1 MASISDERGW
11 TRGAGLQPRCAAGR
25 RADRGGQGPRA
36 AGSTQTAPRAPEV
49 SPAPSLGV
57 GVRSGPDTWATVRG
71 TLGSRCLLDLK
82 QSRALFSVTEAL
94 GAFCVAE
101 PVAAKARGDPRNL
114 TPRSWDLGAASA
126 NRRPWASTT
135 RSEAARLHFESHSHL
150 VSSPSQAKWGLL
162 PPLRRRRGPVGPR
175 PVPFLPEA
183 GALFSGVSC
192 RDGPGAEG
200 SSPCPGGTHLD
211 QVSKDQAGSQDLGGP
226 AQHRTLGL
234 AL

>member
-11 TRGAGLQPRCAAGR
+11 TQGAGLQPRCAAGR
-25 RADRGGQGPRA
+25 RAKRGGQGPRA

-57 GVRSGPDTWATVRG
+57 GVRSGPDTWTTVRG

-101 PVAAKARGDPRNL
+101 PVAPKARGDPRNQ
-114 TPRSWDLGAASA
+114 TPHSWDLGAASA

-135 RSEAARLHFESHSHL
+135 RSEAARFHFQSHSHL
-150 VSSPSQAKWGLL
+150 VSLL
-162 PPLRRRRGPVGPR
+162 PKRSGASCRHFAGG
-175 PVPFLPEA
+175 
-183 GALFSGVSC
+183 GALWDPALCPSSQRLGRSSVVSAV
-192 RDGPGAEG
+192 GMA
-200 SSPCPGGTHLD
+200 
-211 QVSKDQAGSQDLGGP
+211 
-226 AQHRTLGL
+226 LGL
-234 AL
+234 RGQGRAQEGLTWTR